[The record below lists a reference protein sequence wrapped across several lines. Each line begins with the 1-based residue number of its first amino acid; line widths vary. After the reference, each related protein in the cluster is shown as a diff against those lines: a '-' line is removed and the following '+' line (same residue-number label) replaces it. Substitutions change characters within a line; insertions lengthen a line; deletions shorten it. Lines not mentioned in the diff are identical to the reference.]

1 MGRIGGAKM
10 ENVRIL
16 NRIVEINIAN
26 VKYADIEL
34 SGNTCFVGTNNFGKT
49 SLQRAIL
56 FFYSANS
63 RGLGIAASQK
73 TFDEHYFRYEN
84 SYLIYEIRTEEKPFF
99 VIVYRHNKLVFR
111 FVDAEYNPDFF
122 FNENDEALKIKEVIA
137 GFDKRGIYV
146 SNQIDT
152 FERYR
157 NILYG
162 TETDKQLS
170 KFYLLKGNEKY
181 QNIPKSITNVF
192 LSSKSSVDSRFIKD
206 FIANSLTNESSSIKL
221 EQVERQLRQFNEKY
235 SDIETYLKKES
246 QQLMELIDKKYDQ
259 VHMLKGAQMEMADKL
274 GSSLR
279 YAETQNETI
288 IKASREKEEELE
300 RLAEGNDEQKI
311 RLEEKQKDIREEI
324 GYYDKSIR
332 EANKKLKEYKELNIE
347 QAVEKNSERDKLQ
360 VELNIARR
368 EYESLTSNVQS
379 IEMKYS
385 SLIEQL
391 RNDKTAY
398 INKINSRTSEIFNHY
413 NELQLLQK
421 NEYNKKD
428 NELKQKREDAL
439 LELNA
444 EVTSKQIEFN
454 ELKAEEKVIRNTRF
468 YENEIKAHE
477 QELADLRA
485 INYKNK
491 SERAI
496 KANLV
501 QSNQKE
507 WEALEQKLK
516 TALSHQIQN
525 TNNEIIRVKT
535 EIKAIEDKLNVQHDA
550 LYGYLEKN
558 VKDWQNT
565 IGKVVNEDLLFRTD
579 LNPSL
584 NTEKGVSLYG
594 INLQLDDVQVVSKSI
609 EGYQFE
615 KNERLAIIR
624 DLEES
629 LNQYQGT
636 NNEEKMLAADKF
648 GKQLGELKEEL
659 KVLDYSLELAEK
671 REKKLIIELEDWKQ
685 RASKEVEESLSGNK
699 QKLAL
704 IEEELSILT
713 KKKNNLLNDF
723 NIQLDKLKAFNDERL
738 LDLKTRQEEEIS
750 ELEVEKKN
758 QVKEYE
764 EKETQLS
771 SEKESNFKEKGVDSK
786 EIKRIDARI
795 KEVQEALKEIEQYSQ
810 LVNDYLKD
818 KRDIFDKLPDF
829 IQKKE
834 EFVKTANDLTAE
846 LEELARKYNIKR
858 MELNKQKRAFD
869 EELIEFNN
877 GINYFT
883 KNFRETPVYNKYAD
897 IIERAEPKKTNYSVM
912 DLCTQLLKNDSHFNE
927 EYTAFQRYVNE
938 FAGKF
943 RLENHFNFI
952 IRNDATQGEYERFA
966 QNLRSFINENKI
978 ELSIAETA
986 TQIGLVTDSIATK
999 VKELSG
1005 QKDKIQH
1012 IITLIA
1018 EDFKKAEFEE
1028 SKLIE
1033 FIKIRLEDSENKV
1046 YKLLKRIQE
1055 FREENGLV
1063 YNEGLFNTDFA
1074 THKNKE
1080 ISNRAVKLLEQ
1091 LRSAIKEQ
1099 EQEEIRLQDL
1109 FELRFNIKE
1118 GMNETGW
1125 THKIDSIGSTGTDIL
1140 VKAIIYITL
1149 LHVFIKESSHRS
1161 SSDFKVHCIID
1172 EVGQISAHYLREL
1185 LRFAKNRNIMMINGL
1200 PNKSGLEAH
1209 YKFTYQF
1216 RREENN
1222 NVRIFPSIVTEVE
1235 A

>member
-1 MGRIGGAKM
+1 M
-10 ENVRIL
+10 ENCRIL

-63 RGLGIAASQK
+63 RGLGISASQK
-73 TFDEHYFRYEN
+73 PFEEHYFRYEN
-84 SYLIYEIRTEEKPFF
+84 SFLIYEIATEDKPFF

-111 FVDAEYNPDFF
+111 FVDAAYDPDFF
-122 FNENDEALKIKEVIA
+122 FNQNNEAMKIKEVIQNLE
-137 GFDKRGIYV
+137 KRGIYI

-157 NILYG
+157 NIIFG

-170 KFYLLKGNEKY
+170 KFHLLKGNEKY

-192 LSSKSSVDSRFIKD
+192 LSSKNSIDSRFIKD
-206 FIANSLTNESSSIKL
+206 FIANSLTTESSSIKL

-235 SDIETYLKKES
+235 ADIETYLKKET
-246 QQLMELIDKKYDQ
+246 QQMMELIDKKYDQ
-259 VHMLKGAQMEMADKL
+259 VHMLKGAQMDLADKL

-279 YAETQNETI
+279 FAESQNEAI
-288 IKASREKEEELE
+288 REAAKKKEEELE
-300 RLAEGNDEQKI
+300 QLSTEHEALKDSIED
-311 RLEEKQKDIREEI
+311 KQNNLREEI
-324 GYYDKSIR
+324 GYYDRTIR
-332 EANKKLKEYKELNIE
+332 EANKKLKDYKEKNIE
-347 QAVEKNSERDKLQ
+347 QAVEKNAEREKLQ

-368 EYESLTSNVQS
+368 EYENLTSNVAS
-379 IEMKYS
+379 IEQKYS
-385 SLIEQL
+385 NLIEQL

-421 NEYNKKD
+421 NEYNKRD
-428 NELKQKREDAL
+428 SELKAKRDDGIQEVG
-439 LELNA
+439 A
-444 EVTSKQIEFN
+444 EVTTKQIEFN
-454 ELKAEEKVIRNTRF
+454 ALKSEEKVIRNTRF
-468 YENEIKAHE
+468 YEGEIRALE
-477 QELADLRA
+477 TELAELRA
-485 INYKNK
+485 VSYKNK

-496 KANLV
+496 KQNMV
-501 QSNQKE
+501 QTIQRE
-507 WEALEQKLK
+507 WENLETKLK
-516 TALSHQIQN
+516 TSLTNRVNQ
-525 TNNEIIRVKT
+525 TNNEIIRIKN
-535 EIKAIEDKLNVQHDA
+535 EIREIESKLNVQHDA
-550 LYGYLEKN
+550 FYGFLEKN
-558 VKDWQNT
+558 VKNWHQT
-565 IGKVVNEDLLFRTD
+565 IGKVVNENLLFRTD
-579 LNPSL
+579 IAPEVKQE
-584 NTEKGVSLYG
+584 TADTLYG
-594 INLQLDDVQVVSKSI
+594 ISLNLDNVEVISKSI
-609 EGYQFE
+609 EEYQFE
-615 KNERLAIIR
+615 KNERLAQIR

-629 LNQYQGT
+629 LNQFQIA
-636 NNEEKMLAADKF
+636 NNDEKVLAADKF
-648 GKQLGELKEEL
+648 GKQLGELKEEV
-659 KVLDYSLELAEK
+659 KVLTYSLELAEK
-671 REKKLIIELEDWKQ
+671 REQKLNQELEEWNS
-685 RASKEVEESLSGNK
+685 RAGKEVEESLSGNR
-699 QKLAL
+699 QRLNI
-704 IEEELSILT
+704 IEEELSILN
-713 KKKNNLLNDF
+713 KKKNMLLDDF
-723 NIQLDKLKAFNDERL
+723 NTQIDKLKSYNEDRL
-738 LDLKTRQEEEIS
+738 AELKERQEREIS

-758 QVKEYE
+758 QVREFEAKEDE
-764 EKETQLS
+764 LAKEKD
-771 SEKESNFKEKGVDSK
+771 SNFKSKGVDAKQLKSV
-786 EIKRIDARI
+786 ESRI
-795 KEVQEALKEIEQYSQ
+795 KEIQDALKEIEQYAQIVS
-810 LVNDYLKD
+810 DYMKD
-818 KRDIFDKLPDF
+818 KREIFDKLPDLL
-829 IQKKE
+829 QKKD
-834 EFVKTANDLTAE
+834 EFVKNNNDLAAQ
-846 LEELARKYNIKR
+846 LEEATRKFNMKR

-869 EELIEFNN
+869 EELIDFNN
-877 GINYFT
+877 GINFFSN
-883 KNFRETPVYNKYAD
+883 NFRETPIYSKFSD
-897 IIERAEPKKTNYSVM
+897 IIERAEPKRTNYHIM

-927 EYTAFQRYVNE
+927 EYGAFQRFVNE

-943 RLENHFNFI
+943 RLDNHFNFV

-1012 IITLIA
+1012 IISLIA

-1033 FIKIRLEDSENKV
+1033 FIKIRLEESDNKV
-1046 YKLLKRIQE
+1046 YRLLKRIQE

-1074 THKNKE
+1074 TGTKRE
-1080 ISNRAVKLLEQ
+1080 ISTRAVKLLDQ

-1109 FELRFNIKE
+1109 FELKFNIKE

-1161 SSDFKVHCIID
+1161 SKDFKVHCIID

-1200 PNKSGLEAH
+1200 PNKSGLESH
-1209 YKFTYQF
+1209 YKYTYQF

>member
-1 MGRIGGAKM
+1 MD
-10 ENVRIL
+10 NCRIL
-16 NRIVEINIAN
+16 NRIVQINIAN
-26 VKYADIEL
+26 VKYTDLEL

-56 FFYSANS
+56 FFYSANT
-63 RGLGIAASQK
+63 RGLGISPSQK
-73 TFDEHYFRYEN
+73 PFDEHYFKFEN
-84 SYLIYEIRTEEKPFF
+84 SYLIYEIRTEDKPFF

-111 FVDAEYNPDFF
+111 FVDAEYSPDFF
-122 FNENDEALKIKEVIA
+122 FNENDEALKIKEVIS
-137 GFDKRGIYV
+137 GFDKRGVFY
-146 SNQIDT
+146 SGQIDT

-162 TETDKQLS
+162 TETDKSLT
-170 KFYLLKGNEKY
+170 KFHLLKGNEKY

-192 LSSKSSVDSRFIKD
+192 LSSKSSIDSRFIKD
-206 FIANSLTNESSSIKL
+206 FIANSLSTENSSIKL
-221 EQVERQLRQFNEKY
+221 EQVDRQLRQFNEKY
-235 SDIETYLKKES
+235 SDIETYLKKET
-246 QQLMELIDKKYDQ
+246 QQLIEFIDKKYDQ

-279 YAETQNETI
+279 YAETQNETV
-288 IKASREKEEELE
+288 IKASQAKQEELDKITE
-300 RLAEGNDEQKI
+300 AHDDQKI
-311 RLEEKQKDIREEI
+311 ALEEKQKDVREEI
-324 GYYDKSIR
+324 GYYDRTIR
-332 EANKKLKEYKELNIE
+332 EANKKLKEYKEKNIDE
-347 QAVEKNSERDKLQ
+347 AVGKNAERDKLQ
-360 VELNIARR
+360 VEYNIARR

-379 IEMKYS
+379 IEMKYA
-385 SLIEQL
+385 SLVEQL

-398 INKINSRTSEIFNHY
+398 VNKINSKTSEIFNHY

-421 NEYNKKD
+421 NEYSKKD
-428 NELKQKREDAL
+428 VELKQKREEAL
-439 LELNA
+439 TEINA
-444 EVTSKQIEFN
+444 DITTKQIEFN

-468 YENEIKAHE
+468 YETEIKAQE
-477 QELADLRA
+477 TELADLRA

-491 SERAI
+491 SELAI
-496 KANLV
+496 KNNLV

-507 WEALEQKLK
+507 WENLELRLK
-516 TALSHQIQN
+516 TSLNNQFQI

-535 EIKAIEDKLNVQHDA
+535 EIKAIEEKLNVQHDA

-558 VKDWQNT
+558 VKDWHTT
-565 IGKVVNEDLLFRTD
+565 IGKVVNEELLFRTD
-579 LNPSL
+579 LNPSKVDD
-584 NTEKGVSLYG
+584 KGLSMYG
-594 INLQLDDVQVVSKSI
+594 ISLKLDDVKVVSKTI
-609 EGYQFE
+609 EEYQFE

-629 LNQYQGT
+629 LNQFQGT
-636 NNEEKMLAADKF
+636 NTEEKMLAADKF
-648 GKQLGELKEEL
+648 GKQLGELKEDL
-659 KVLDYSLELAEK
+659 KVLTYSLELAEK
-671 REKKLIIELEDWKQ
+671 REKKLILELEDWKQ
-685 RASKEVEESLSGNK
+685 RASKEVEESLTGNK
-699 QKLAL
+699 QKVNL
-704 IEEELSILT
+704 IEEELAILN

-723 NIQLDKLKAFNDERL
+723 NTQLDKLKAFNDERL
-738 LDLKTRQEEEIS
+738 ADLKGRQETEIS

-764 EKETQLS
+764 EKETELS
-771 SEKESNFKEKGVDSK
+771 NEKETNFKAKGVDSK
-786 EIKRIDARI
+786 EIKRIDAKI
-795 KEVQEALKEIEQYSQ
+795 KELQEALKEIDQYSQ
-810 LVNDYLKD
+810 VVSDYLKD
-818 KRDIFDKLPDF
+818 KREIFDKLPDL

-834 EFVKTANDLTAE
+834 EYVKTANDLTNE
-846 LEELARKYNIKR
+846 LEEISRKFNIKR
-858 MELNKQKRAFD
+858 MELNKQKRAFE

-883 KNFRETPVYNKYAD
+883 KNFRETPVFNKYAD
-897 IIERAEPKKTNYSVM
+897 IIDRAEPKKTNYSVM

-938 FAGKF
+938 FSGKF
-943 RLENHFNFI
+943 RIDNHFNFI

-1018 EDFKKAEFEE
+1018 EDFKKAEFEQ

-1033 FIKIRLEDSENKV
+1033 FIKIRLEESDNKV

-1074 THKNKE
+1074 THKNRE
-1080 ISNRAVKLLEQ
+1080 ISNRAVKLLDQ
-1091 LRSAIKEQ
+1091 LRTAIKEQ

-1109 FELRFNIKE
+1109 FELKFNIKE
-1118 GMNETGW
+1118 GLNETGW
-1125 THKIDSIGSTGTDIL
+1125 THKIDSIGSTGTDVL

-1161 SSDFKVHCIID
+1161 SSDFRVHCIID

-1185 LRFAKNRNIMMINGL
+1185 LRFAKDRNIMMINGL

-1209 YKFTYQF
+1209 YKYTYQF

>member
-1 MGRIGGAKM
+1 M
-10 ENVRIL
+10 ENNCRIL
-16 NRIVEINIAN
+16 NRIVEINISN

-63 RGLGIAASQK
+63 RGLGISASQK
-73 TFDEHYFRYEN
+73 PFEEHYFRYEN
-84 SYLIYEIRTEEKPFF
+84 SYLIYEIATEDKAFF

-111 FVDAEYNPDFF
+111 FVDAPFDPDFF
-122 FNENDEALKIKEVIA
+122 FTANDEAMKIKEIISNLE
-137 GFDKRGIYV
+137 KRGIYI

-157 NILYG
+157 NIIYG

-170 KFYLLKGNEKY
+170 KFHLLKGNEKY

-192 LSSKSSVDSRFIKD
+192 LSSKNSVDSRFIKD
-206 FIANSLTNESSSIKL
+206 FIANSLTTENSSIKL

-246 QQLMELIDKKYDQ
+246 QQLIELIDKKYDQ

-279 YAETQNETI
+279 FAETQNESI
-288 IKASREKEEELE
+288 REAAKKKEEELE
-300 RLAEGNDEQKI
+300 ILSNEHENYKEQV
-311 RLEEKQKDIREEI
+311 ENKQNDIREEI
-324 GYYDKSIR
+324 GYYDRTIR
-332 EANKKLKEYKELNIE
+332 DANKKLKLYKEQNVEEAL
-347 QAVEKNSERDKLQ
+347 EKNQEREKLQ

-368 EYESLTSNVQS
+368 EYESLTSNVAS
-379 IEMKYS
+379 IELKYS

-391 RNDKTAY
+391 RNDKSAY

-421 NEYNKKD
+421 NEYNKRD
-428 NELKQKREDAL
+428 SELKQKRDENL
-439 LELNA
+439 GETNA
-444 EVTSKQIEFN
+444 EITSKQIEFN
-454 ELKAEEKVIRNTRF
+454 AQKSEEKVIRTTRF
-468 YENEIKAHE
+468 YEQEIKDLE
-477 QELADLRA
+477 SELAELRA
-485 INYKNK
+485 VSYKNK

-496 KANLV
+496 KQNMV
-501 QSNQKE
+501 QTIQRE
-507 WEALEQKLK
+507 WEALELKLK
-516 TALSHQIQN
+516 SSLTNRVNQ
-525 TNNEIIRVKT
+525 TNNEIIKIKN
-535 EIKAIEDKLNVQHDA
+535 EIKEIEEKLNVQHDA
-550 LYGYLEKN
+550 FYGFLEKN
-558 VKDWQNT
+558 VKNWHNN
-565 IGKVVNEDLLFRTD
+565 IGKVVNEKLLFRTD
-579 LNPSL
+579 ISPELKEETA
-584 NTEKGVSLYG
+584 NTLYG
-594 INLQLDDVQVVSKSI
+594 ISLNLETVEIVSKSI
-609 EGYQFE
+609 EEYQFE
-615 KNERLAIIR
+615 KNERLAQIR
-624 DLEES
+624 DLEDA
-629 LNQYQGT
+629 LNAFQT
-636 NNEEKMLAADKF
+636 ANNEEKMLAADKY
-648 GKQLGELKEEL
+648 GKQLGEMKEDV
-659 KVLDYSLELAEK
+659 KVLSYSLELADK
-671 REKKLIIELEDWKQ
+671 REQKLSSELEEWRNK
-685 RASKEVEESLSGNK
+685 AGIEVEQSLTGNR
-699 QKLAL
+699 QRLNL
-704 IEEELSILT
+704 IEEELAILN

-723 NIQLDKLKAFNDERL
+723 NTQLEKLKSFNDERL
-738 LDLKTRQEEEIS
+738 AELKERQETEIS

-758 QVKEYE
+758 QVKEFE
-764 EKETQLS
+764 NKEDELSKEKET
-771 SEKESNFKEKGVDSK
+771 NFKSKGVDAKQLKRVDDRMK
-786 EIKRIDARI
+786 EI
-795 KEVQEALKEIEQYSQ
+795 QEDLKEIEQYAQIVS
-810 LVNDYLKD
+810 DYLKD
-818 KRDIFDKLPDF
+818 KRETFDKLPDL
-829 IQKKE
+829 IQKKD
-834 EFVKTANDLTAE
+834 EFVKSNNELSE
-846 LEELARKYNIKR
+846 QLEEANRKYSTKR
-858 MELNKQKRAFD
+858 MELNKQKRALD
-869 EELIEFNN
+869 EELIDFNT
-877 GINYFT
+877 GISFYSN
-883 KNFRETPVYNKYAD
+883 NFRETPVYTKYAD
-897 IIERAEPKKTNYSVM
+897 IIERAEPKRTNYNIM

-927 EYTAFQRYVNE
+927 EYGAFQRYVNE

-943 RLENHFNFI
+943 RIDNHFNFV
-952 IRNDATQGEYERFA
+952 IRNDASQGEYERFA

-1012 IITLIA
+1012 IISLIA

-1033 FIKIRLEDSENKV
+1033 FIKIRLEESDNKV

-1074 THKNKE
+1074 TGQKRE
-1080 ISNRAVKLLEQ
+1080 ISSRAVKLLEQ
-1091 LRSAIKEQ
+1091 LRNAIKEQ

-1109 FELRFNIKE
+1109 FELKFNIKE

-1161 SSDFKVHCIID
+1161 SKEFKVHCIID

-1200 PNKSGLEAH
+1200 PNKSGLESH
-1209 YKFTYQF
+1209 YKYTYQF

>member
-1 MGRIGGAKM
+1 M
-10 ENVRIL
+10 ENNCRIL

-26 VKYADIEL
+26 VKYTDLEL

-63 RGLGIAASQK
+63 RGLGIAPSQK
-73 TFDEHYFRYEN
+73 PFDEHYFRNEN
-84 SYLIYEIRTEEKPFF
+84 SYLIYEIRTEDKPFF

-111 FVDAEYNPDFF
+111 FVDAEYSPDYF
-122 FNENDEALKIKEVIA
+122 FNENDEALKMKDIVA
-137 GFDKRGIYV
+137 GFDKRGTYI

-157 NILYG
+157 NVLYG

-192 LSSKSSVDSRFIKD
+192 LSSKSSIDSRFIKD
-206 FIANSLTNESSSIKL
+206 FIANSLTTENSSIKL

-235 SDIETYLKKES
+235 SDIETYLKKET
-246 QQLMELIDKKYDQ
+246 QQLIEFIDRKYDQ

-288 IKASREKEEELE
+288 IKASREKEEEIE
-300 RLAEGNDEQKI
+300 KLAEGNEEQKTH
-311 RLEEKQKDIREEI
+311 LEEKQKDIREEI

-332 EANKKLKEYKELNIE
+332 EANKKLKEYKDKNID
-347 QAVEKNSERDKLQ
+347 QAVEKNAEREKLQ
-360 VELNIARR
+360 VDLNIARR

-398 INKINSRTSEIFNHY
+398 VNKINSRTSEIFNHY

-421 NEYNKKD
+421 NEFNKKD

-439 LELNA
+439 TDLNA

-468 YENEIKAHE
+468 YENEIKAQE
-477 QELADLRA
+477 TELAELRA

-496 KANLV
+496 KTNLV
-501 QSNQKE
+501 QTNQKE
-507 WEALEQKLK
+507 WENLEQKLK
-516 TALSHQIQN
+516 TASAHQIQK
-525 TNNEIIRVKT
+525 TNNEIIRIKN
-535 EIKAIEDKLNVQHDA
+535 EIKAIEEKLNVQHNA

-558 VKDWQNT
+558 VKDWHTT

-579 LNPSL
+579 LDP
-584 NTEKGVSLYG
+584 KIIADKAFSLYG
-594 INLQLDDVQVVSKSI
+594 VTLKLDDVQIVSKTI
-609 EGYQFE
+609 EEYQFE
-615 KNERLAIIR
+615 KNERNAIIR

-629 LNQYQGT
+629 LNQFQT
-636 NNEEKMLAADKF
+636 SNNEEKMLAADKF
-648 GKQLGELKEEL
+648 GKQLGELKEDL
-659 KVLDYSLELAEK
+659 KVLNYSLELADK
-671 REKKLIIELEDWKQ
+671 REKKLILEIEDWKQ
-685 RASKEVEESLSGNK
+685 RASTEIEQSLSGNK
-699 QKLAL
+699 QKINI
-704 IEEELSILT
+704 IEEELAILN

-723 NIQLDKLKAFNDERL
+723 NTQFDKLKIFNDERL
-738 LDLKTRQEEEIS
+738 ADLKGRQETEIS

-764 EKETQLS
+764 EKETKLS

-795 KEVQEALKEIEQYSQ
+795 KELQEALKEIEQYSQ
-810 LVNDYLKD
+810 VVNDYLKD

-834 EFVKTANDLTAE
+834 EYVKTANDLSAE
-846 LEELARKYNIKR
+846 LEEIARKYNIKR

-883 KNFRETPVYNKYAD
+883 KNFRETPVYNKYVD

-927 EYTAFQRYVNE
+927 EYGAFQRYVNE

-943 RLENHFNFI
+943 RLENHFNFV
-952 IRNDATQGEYERFA
+952 IRNDASQGEYERFA
-966 QNLRSFINENKI
+966 QNLRSFINETKI

-1005 QKDKIQH
+1005 QKEKIQH

-1161 SSDFKVHCIID
+1161 STDFKVHCIID

-1209 YKFTYQF
+1209 YKYTYQF

>member
-1 MGRIGGAKM
+1 M

-34 SGNTCFVGTNNFGKT
+34 CGNTCFVGTNNFGKT

-63 RGLGIAASQK
+63 RGLGIAQSQK
-73 TFDEHYFRYEN
+73 SFEEHYFRYEN
-84 SYLIYEIRTEEKPFF
+84 SYLIYEIATEDKPFF
-99 VIVYRHNKLVFR
+99 VMVYRHNKLVFR
-111 FVDAEYNPDFF
+111 FVDAPYNPDFF
-122 FNENDEALKIKEVIA
+122 LNSNDEAMKIKEIINNLER
-137 GFDKRGIYV
+137 RGVYI

-157 NILYG
+157 NIIYG

-170 KFYLLKGNEKY
+170 KFHLLKGNEKY
-181 QNIPKSITNVF
+181 GNIPKSITNVF
-192 LSSKSSVDSRFIKD
+192 LSSKSSIDSRFIKD
-206 FIANSLTNESSSIKL
+206 FIANSLTDQNSSIKL

-235 SDIETYLKKES
+235 TDIETYIKKETG
-246 QQLMELIDKKYDQ
+246 QLIELIDKKYDQ
-259 VHMLKGAQMEMADKL
+259 VQMLKGSQMELADKL
-274 GSSLR
+274 GSSIR
-279 YAETQNETI
+279 FAETQNEAI
-288 IKASREKEEELE
+288 REAAKKKEIELEELTNE
-300 RLAEGNDEQKI
+300 HESQTEAIQ
-311 RLEEKQKDIREEI
+311 EKQNDIREEI
-324 GYYDKSIR
+324 GFYDRTIR
-332 EANKKLKEYKELNIE
+332 EANKKLKEYKENNIDE
-347 QAVEKNSERDKLQ
+347 AVEKHSEKEKLQ

-368 EYESLTSNVQS
+368 EYESLTSNVSS
-379 IEMKYS
+379 IELKYS

-391 RNDKTAY
+391 RNDKAAY
-398 INKINSRTSEIFNHY
+398 INKINSKTSEIFNHY

-421 NEYNKKD
+421 NEFNKRD
-428 NELKQKREDAL
+428 AELKQKRDEAL
-439 LELNA
+439 SDVSA
-444 EVTSKQIEFN
+444 EVTAKQIEFN
-454 ELKAEEKVIRNTRF
+454 ELKSEEKVIRNTRF
-468 YENEIKAHE
+468 YEQEIKALE
-477 QELADLRA
+477 TELAELRA

-491 SERAI
+491 SEKAI
-496 KANLV
+496 KQNMV
-501 QSNQKE
+501 QTIQRE
-507 WEALEQKLK
+507 WEALELKIK
-516 TALSHQIQN
+516 TAL
-525 TNNEIIRVKT
+525 NNKINQSNADIIKLKT
-535 EIKAIEDKLNVQHDA
+535 EIKEIESKLNVQHDA
-550 LYGYLEKN
+550 FYGYLEKN
-558 VKDWQNT
+558 VKNWQEN
-565 IGKVVNEDLLFRTD
+565 IGKVVNEKLLFRTD
-579 LNPSL
+579 LTPEIKENAA
-584 NTEKGVSLYG
+584 NTLYG
-594 INLQLDDVQVVSKSI
+594 ISLNLENVEVISKSI
-609 EGYQFE
+609 EEYQFE
-615 KNERLAIIR
+615 KNERLAQIR

-629 LNQYQGT
+629 LNQFQT
-636 NNEEKMLAADKF
+636 ANNEEKMLAADKF
-648 GKQLGELKEEL
+648 GKQLGELKEDL
-659 KVLDYSLELAEK
+659 KVLTYSLELADK
-671 REKKLIIELEDWKQ
+671 REQKLQIELEDWKIK
-685 RASKEVEESLSGNK
+685 AGTEVEDSLTGNR
-699 QKLAL
+699 QRLNI
-704 IEEELSILT
+704 IEEELSILN
-713 KKKNNLLNDF
+713 KKKNNVLNDF
-723 NIQLDKLKAFNDERL
+723 NLQFEKLNAYNIERL
-738 LDLKTRQEEEIS
+738 AELKERQETEIS

-758 QVKEYE
+758 QVKEFE
-764 EKETQLS
+764 NKEDELS
-771 SEKESNFKEKGVDSK
+771 KEKESNFKNKGVDAKQLKSVEGRLK
-786 EIKRIDARI
+786 ELQD
-795 KEVQEALKEIEQYSQ
+795 ALKEIEQYAQ

-818 KRDIFDKLPDF
+818 KREKFDKLPDL

-834 EFVKTANDLTAE
+834 EFVKTNNDLSAQ
-846 LEELARKYNIKR
+846 LEENTRKYNLKR
-858 MELNKQKRAFD
+858 MELNKAKRAFD

-877 GINYFT
+877 GIRFYT
-883 KNFRETPVYNKYAD
+883 ETFRESPVHNKYAD
-897 IIERAEPKKTNYSVM
+897 IIERAEPKRTNFKIA
-912 DLCTQLLKNDSHFNE
+912 DLCTQMLKNDSHFNE
-927 EYTAFQRYVNE
+927 EYGAFQRYVNE

-952 IRNDATQGEYERFA
+952 IRTDATQGEYERFA

-1033 FIKIRLEDSENKV
+1033 FIKIKIEESDNKV
-1046 YKLLKRIQE
+1046 YKLLKRIEE
-1055 FREENGLV
+1055 FREEHGLV

-1074 THKNKE
+1074 TGTKRE
-1080 ISNRAVKLLEQ
+1080 ISTRAVKLLDQ
-1091 LRSAIKEQ
+1091 LRTAIKEQ
-1099 EQEEIRLQDL
+1099 EQDEIRLQDL
-1109 FELRFNIKE
+1109 FELKFNIKE

-1161 SSDFKVHCIID
+1161 SKDFKVHCIID

-1185 LRFAKNRNIMMINGL
+1185 LKFAKNRNIMMINGL
-1200 PNKSGLEAH
+1200 PNKSGLESH

>member
-1 MGRIGGAKM
+1 M
-10 ENVRIL
+10 ENNCRIL

-26 VKYADIEL
+26 VKYTDLEL

-63 RGLGIAASQK
+63 RGLGIAPSQK
-73 TFDEHYFRYEN
+73 PFDEHYFRNEN
-84 SYLIYEIRTEEKPFF
+84 SYLVYEIRTEDKPFF

-111 FVDAEYNPDFF
+111 FVDAEYSPDYF
-122 FNENDEALKIKEVIA
+122 FNENDEALKMKDIVA
-137 GFDKRGIYV
+137 GFDKRGIYI

-192 LSSKSSVDSRFIKD
+192 LSSKSSIDSRFIKD
-206 FIANSLTNESSSIKL
+206 FIANSLTTENSSIKL

-235 SDIETYLKKES
+235 SDIETYLKKET
-246 QQLMELIDKKYDQ
+246 QQLIEFIDKKYDQ

-288 IKASREKEEELE
+288 IKASREKEEEIE
-300 RLAEGNDEQKI
+300 KLAEVNDEQKTH
-311 RLEEKQKDIREEI
+311 LEEKQKDIREEI

-332 EANKKLKEYKELNIE
+332 EANKKLKEYKDKNID
-347 QAVEKNSERDKLQ
+347 QAVEKNAEREKLQ
-360 VELNIARR
+360 VDLNIARR

-385 SLIEQL
+385 SLIDQL

-398 INKINSRTSEIFNHY
+398 VNKINSRTSEIFNHY

-421 NEYNKKD
+421 NEFNKKD
-428 NELKQKREDAL
+428 AELKQKREDAL
-439 LELNA
+439 TDLNA

-468 YENEIKAHE
+468 YENEIKAQE
-477 QELADLRA
+477 TELAELRA

-496 KANLV
+496 KTNLV
-501 QSNQKE
+501 QTNQKE
-507 WEALEQKLK
+507 WENLEQKLK
-516 TALSHQIQN
+516 TASAHQIQK
-525 TNNEIIRVKT
+525 TNNEIIRVKN
-535 EIKAIEDKLNVQHDA
+535 EIKAIEEKLNVQHDA

-558 VKDWQNT
+558 VKDWHTT

-579 LNPSL
+579 LDP
-584 NTEKGVSLYG
+584 KIIADKAFSLYG
-594 INLQLDDVQVVSKSI
+594 VTLKLDDVKVVSKTI
-609 EGYQFE
+609 EEYQFE
-615 KNERLAIIR
+615 KNERNAIIR

-629 LNQYQGT
+629 LNQFQT
-636 NNEEKMLAADKF
+636 SNNEEKMLAADKF
-648 GKQLGELKEEL
+648 GKQLGELKEDL
-659 KVLDYSLELAEK
+659 KVLNYSLELADK
-671 REKKLIIELEDWKQ
+671 REKKLILEIEDWKQ
-685 RASKEVEESLSGNK
+685 RASTEIEQSLSGNK
-699 QKLAL
+699 QKINI
-704 IEEELSILT
+704 IEEELAILN

-723 NIQLDKLKAFNDERL
+723 NTQFDKLKIFNDERL
-738 LDLKTRQEEEIS
+738 ADLKGRQETEIS

-795 KEVQEALKEIEQYSQ
+795 KELQDALKEIEQYSQ
-810 LVNDYLKD
+810 VVNDYLKD

-834 EFVKTANDLTAE
+834 EYVKTANDLSTE
-846 LEELARKYNIKR
+846 LEEIARKYNIKR

-883 KNFRETPVYNKYAD
+883 KNFRETPVYNKYVD

-927 EYTAFQRYVNE
+927 EYGAFQRYVNE

-943 RLENHFNFI
+943 RLENHFNFV
-952 IRNDATQGEYERFA
+952 IRNDASQGEYERFA
-966 QNLRSFINENKI
+966 QNLRSFINEAKI

-1149 LHVFIKESSHRS
+1149 LHVFIKESSHRNS
-1161 SSDFKVHCIID
+1161 TDFKVHCIID

-1209 YKFTYQF
+1209 YKYTYQF

>member
-1 MGRIGGAKM
+1 MD
-10 ENVRIL
+10 NCRIL
-16 NRIVEINIAN
+16 NRIVQINIAN
-26 VKYADIEL
+26 VKYTDLEL

-56 FFYSANS
+56 FFYSANT
-63 RGLGIAASQK
+63 RGLGISPSQK
-73 TFDEHYFRYEN
+73 PFDEHYFKFEN
-84 SYLIYEIRTEEKPFF
+84 SYLIYEIRTEDKPFF

-111 FVDAEYNPDFF
+111 FVDAEYSPDFF
-122 FNENDEALKIKEVIA
+122 FNENDEALKIKDVIS
-137 GFDKRGIYV
+137 GFDKRGVFY
-146 SNQIDT
+146 SGQIDT

-162 TETDKQLS
+162 TETDKSLT
-170 KFYLLKGNEKY
+170 KFHLLKGNEKY

-192 LSSKSSVDSRFIKD
+192 LSSKSSIDSRFIKD
-206 FIANSLTNESSSIKL
+206 FIANSLSTENSSIKL
-221 EQVERQLRQFNEKY
+221 DQVDRQLRQFNEKY
-235 SDIETYLKKES
+235 SDIETYLKKET
-246 QQLMELIDKKYDQ
+246 QQLIEFIDKKYDQ

-279 YAETQNETI
+279 YAETQNETV
-288 IKASREKEEELE
+288 IKASQAKQEELDKITE
-300 RLAEGNDEQKI
+300 THDDQKMA
-311 RLEEKQKDIREEI
+311 LEEKQKDVREEI
-324 GYYDKSIR
+324 GYYDRTIR
-332 EANKKLKEYKELNIE
+332 EANKKLKEYKEKNIDE
-347 QAVEKNSERDKLQ
+347 AVGKNAERDKLQ
-360 VELNIARR
+360 VEYNIARR

-379 IEMKYS
+379 IEMKYA
-385 SLIEQL
+385 SLVEQL

-398 INKINSRTSEIFNHY
+398 VNKINSKTSEIFNHY

-421 NEYNKKD
+421 NEYSKKD
-428 NELKQKREDAL
+428 VELKQKRE
-439 LELNA
+439 EEITEINA
-444 EVTSKQIEFN
+444 DITTKQIEFN

-468 YENEIKAHE
+468 YETEIKGQE
-477 QELADLRA
+477 TELADLRA

-491 SERAI
+491 SELAI
-496 KANLV
+496 KNNLV

-507 WEALEQKLK
+507 WENLELRLK
-516 TALSHQIQN
+516 TSLNNQIQI

-535 EIKAIEDKLNVQHDA
+535 EIKVIEEKLNVQHDA

-558 VKDWQNT
+558 VKDWHTT
-565 IGKVVNEDLLFRTD
+565 IGKVVNEELLFRTD
-579 LNPSL
+579 LNPSKVDD
-584 NTEKGVSLYG
+584 KGLSIYG
-594 INLQLDDVQVVSKSI
+594 ISLKLDDVKVVSKTI
-609 EGYQFE
+609 EEYQFE

-629 LNQYQGT
+629 LNQFQGT
-636 NNEEKMLAADKF
+636 NTEEKMLAADKF
-648 GKQLGELKEEL
+648 GKQLGELKEDL
-659 KVLDYSLELAEK
+659 KVLTYSLELAEK
-671 REKKLIIELEDWKQ
+671 REKKLILELEDWKQ
-685 RASKEVEESLSGNK
+685 RASKEVEESLTGNK
-699 QKLAL
+699 QKVNL
-704 IEEELSILT
+704 IEEELAILN

-723 NIQLDKLKAFNDERL
+723 NTQLDKLKAFNDERL
-738 LDLKTRQEEEIS
+738 ADLKGRQETEIS

-764 EKETQLS
+764 EKETELS
-771 SEKESNFKEKGVDSK
+771 NEKETNFKAKGVDSK
-786 EIKRIDARI
+786 EIKRIDTKI
-795 KEVQEALKEIEQYSQ
+795 KELQEALKEIDQYSQ
-810 LVNDYLKD
+810 IVSDYLKD
-818 KRDIFDKLPDF
+818 KREIFDKLPDLV
-829 IQKKE
+829 QNKDE
-834 EFVKTANDLTAE
+834 YVKTANDLTNE
-846 LEELARKYNIKR
+846 LEEISRKFNIKR
-858 MELNKQKRAFD
+858 MELNKQKRAFE

-883 KNFRETPVYNKYAD
+883 KNFRETPVFNKYAD
-897 IIERAEPKKTNYSVM
+897 IIDRAEPKKTNYSVM

-927 EYTAFQRYVNE
+927 EYTSFQRYVNE
-938 FAGKF
+938 FSGKF
-943 RLENHFNFI
+943 RIDNHFNFI

-1018 EDFKKAEFEE
+1018 EDFKKAEFEQ

-1033 FIKIRLEDSENKV
+1033 FIKIRLEESDNKV

-1074 THKNKE
+1074 THKNRE
-1080 ISNRAVKLLEQ
+1080 ISNRAVKLLDQ
-1091 LRSAIKEQ
+1091 LRTAIKEQ

-1109 FELRFNIKE
+1109 FELKFNIKE
-1118 GMNETGW
+1118 GLNETGW
-1125 THKIDSIGSTGTDIL
+1125 THKIDSIGSTGTDVL

-1161 SSDFKVHCIID
+1161 SSDFRVHCIID

-1185 LRFAKNRNIMMINGL
+1185 LRFAKDRNIMMINGL

-1209 YKFTYQF
+1209 YKYTYQF

>member
-1 MGRIGGAKM
+1 M
-10 ENVRIL
+10 ETNCRIL
-16 NRIVEINIAN
+16 NRIVEINISN

-63 RGLGIAASQK
+63 RGLGISASQK
-73 TFDEHYFRYEN
+73 PFEEHYFRYEN
-84 SYLIYEIRTEEKPFF
+84 SYLIYEIATEDKAFF

-111 FVDAEYNPDFF
+111 FVDAPYNPDFF
-122 FNENDEALKIKEVIA
+122 FTANDEAMKIKEIISN
-137 GFDKRGIYV
+137 FEKRGIYI

-157 NILYG
+157 NIIYG

-170 KFYLLKGNEKY
+170 KFHLLKGNEKY

-206 FIANSLTNESSSIKL
+206 FIANSLTTESSSIKL

-246 QQLMELIDKKYDQ
+246 QQLIELIDKKYDQ

-279 YAETQNETI
+279 FAETQNESI
-288 IKASREKEEELE
+288 REAAKKKEEELDA
-300 RLAEGNDEQKI
+300 LTAEHETLKENIES
-311 RLEEKQKDIREEI
+311 KQNDIREEI
-324 GYYDKSIR
+324 GYYDRTIR
-332 EANKKLKEYKELNIE
+332 DANKKLKAYKEQNVEEAL
-347 QAVEKNSERDKLQ
+347 EKNQEREKLQ

-368 EYESLTSNVQS
+368 EYESLTSNVAS

-385 SLIEQL
+385 TLIEQL
-391 RNDKTAY
+391 RNDKSAY

-421 NEYNKKD
+421 NEYNKRD
-428 NELKQKREDAL
+428 AELKQKRDESFN
-439 LELNA
+439 EVNS
-444 EVTSKQIEFN
+444 EVTAKQIEFN
-454 ELKAEEKVIRNTRF
+454 ELKSEEKVIRTTRF
-468 YENEIKAHE
+468 YEQEIKDLE
-477 QELADLRA
+477 SELAELRA
-485 INYKNK
+485 VSYKNK

-496 KANLV
+496 KQNIA
-501 QSNQKE
+501 QTMQRE
-507 WEALEQKLK
+507 WEALELKLK
-516 TALSHQIQN
+516 SSLSNRINQ
-525 TNNEIIRVKT
+525 TNNEIIKLKN
-535 EIKAIEDKLNVQHDA
+535 EIKDIEVKLNVQHDA
-550 LYGYLEKN
+550 FYGFLEKN
-558 VKDWQNT
+558 VKNWHNT
-565 IGKVVNEDLLFRTD
+565 IGKVVNEKLLFRTD
-579 LNPSL
+579 ITPELKQE
-584 NTEKGVSLYG
+584 TADTLYG
-594 INLQLDDVQVVSKSI
+594 ISLNLETVEVVSKSI
-609 EGYQFE
+609 EEYQFE
-615 KNERLAIIR
+615 KNERLAAIR

-629 LNQYQGT
+629 LNAFQT
-636 NNEEKMLAADKF
+636 ANNEEKMLAADKF
-648 GKQLGELKEEL
+648 GKQLGEMKEDV
-659 KVLDYSLELAEK
+659 KVLTYSLELADK
-671 REKKLIIELEDWKQ
+671 REHKLGSELEEWRHK
-685 RASKEVEESLSGNK
+685 AGVEVEQSLTGNR
-699 QKLAL
+699 QRLNI
-704 IEEELSILT
+704 IEEELTLLN
-713 KKKNNLLNDF
+713 KKKNNLLADF
-723 NIQLDKLKAFNDERL
+723 NNQFDKLRIYNEERL
-738 LDLKTRQEEEIS
+738 AELKERQETEIS

-758 QVKEYE
+758 QVKDYE
-764 EKETQLS
+764 DKEDELSKEKD
-771 SEKESNFKEKGVDSK
+771 KNFKSKGVDAKQLKGVETRMK
-786 EIKRIDARI
+786 EI
-795 KEVQEALKEIEQYSQ
+795 QEALKEIEQYAQIVS
-810 LVNDYLKD
+810 DYLKD
-818 KRDIFDKLPDF
+818 KREIFDKMPDF

-834 EFVKTANDLTAE
+834 EFVKSNNDLNTQV
-846 LEELARKYNIKR
+846 EEATRKFNTKR

-869 EELIEFNN
+869 EELIDFNN
-877 GINYFT
+877 GINFYSN
-883 KNFRETPVYNKYAD
+883 NFRETPVYTKYSD
-897 IIERAEPKKTNYSVM
+897 IIERAEPKRTNYNIM

-927 EYTAFQRYVNE
+927 EYGAFQRYVNE

-943 RLENHFNFI
+943 KIDNHFNFV
-952 IRNDATQGEYERFA
+952 IRNDASQGEYERFA

-1033 FIKIRLEDSENKV
+1033 FIKIRLEESDNKV
-1046 YKLLKRIQE
+1046 YKLLKRVQE

-1074 THKNKE
+1074 TGQKRE
-1080 ISNRAVKLLEQ
+1080 ISGRAVKLLDQ
-1091 LRSAIKEQ
+1091 LSSAIKEQ

-1109 FELRFNIKE
+1109 FELKFNIKE

-1200 PNKSGLEAH
+1200 PNKSGLESH
-1209 YKFTYQF
+1209 YKYTYQF

>member
-1 MGRIGGAKM
+1 M
-10 ENVRIL
+10 ENNCRIL
-16 NRIVEINIAN
+16 NRIVQINIAN
-26 VKYADIEL
+26 VKYSDLEL

-56 FFYSANS
+56 FFYSANT
-63 RGLGIAASQK
+63 RGLGISSSQK
-73 TFDEHYFRYEN
+73 PFEEHYFKFEN
-84 SYLIYEIRTEEKPFF
+84 SYLIYEIQTENKPFF
-99 VIVYRHNKLVFR
+99 VIIYRHNKLVFR

-122 FNENDEALKIKEVIA
+122 FNENDEAIKIKEVIS
-137 GFDKRGIYV
+137 GLDKRGVFV
-146 SNQIDT
+146 SQQIDT

-157 NILYG
+157 NIIYG
-162 TETDKQLS
+162 TETDKVLS
-170 KFYLLKGNEKY
+170 KFHILKGNEKY

-192 LSSKSSVDSRFIKD
+192 LSSKSSIDSRFIKD
-206 FIANSLTNESSSIKL
+206 FIANSLTTENSSIKL

-235 SDIETYLKKES
+235 SDIETYIKKDT
-246 QQLMELIDKKYDQ
+246 QQLIEFIDKKYDQ

-279 YAETQNETI
+279 YAETQNETV
-288 IKASREKEEELE
+288 IKASQDKQAELDRITE
-300 RLAEGNDEQKI
+300 INDEQKTL
-311 RLEEKQKDIREEI
+311 LEEKQKDVREEI
-324 GYYDKSIR
+324 GYYDRTIR
-332 EANKKLKEYKELNIE
+332 EANKKLKDYKEKNIE
-347 QAVEKNSERDKLQ
+347 QAVDKNAEREKIQ

-379 IEMKYS
+379 IEMKFS

-398 INKINSRTSEIFNHY
+398 VNKINSRTSEIFNHY

-421 NEYNKKD
+421 NEFNKKEA
-428 NELKQKREDAL
+428 ELKQKREDAL
-439 LELNA
+439 LEINS
-444 EVTSKQIEFN
+444 EMTEKQIEFN

-468 YENEIKAHE
+468 YETEIKAHE
-477 QELADLRA
+477 TELADLRA

-491 SERAI
+491 SELAI
-496 KANLV
+496 KTNLV
-501 QSNQKE
+501 QSNQKD
-507 WEALEQKLK
+507 WEALETKLK
-516 TALSHQIQN
+516 SSLSNQIQK
-525 TNNEIIRVKT
+525 TNNEIIRIKT
-535 EIKAIEDKLNVQHDA
+535 EIKNIEEKLNVQHNA

-558 VKDWQNT
+558 VKDWQHT
-565 IGKVVNEDLLFRTD
+565 IGKVVNEELLFRTD

-584 NTEKGVSLYG
+584 TEEQGLSLYGVSLK
-594 INLQLDDVQVVSKSI
+594 LDDVKIVSKSI
-609 EGYQFE
+609 EEYQFE

-629 LNQYQGT
+629 LNQFQT
-636 NNEEKMLAADKF
+636 ANNEEKMLAADKY
-648 GKQLGELKEEL
+648 GKQLGELKEDL
-659 KVLDYSLELAEK
+659 KVLTYSLELAEK
-671 REKKLIIELEDWKQ
+671 REKKLILELEDWRQ
-685 RASKEVEESLSGNK
+685 RASTEIEQSLSGNR
-699 QKLAL
+699 QKLNI
-704 IEEELSILT
+704 IEEELSILN

-723 NIQLDKLKAFNDERL
+723 NLQFDQLKAFNNERL
-738 LDLKTRQEEEIS
+738 ADLKSRQESEIS

-764 EKETQLS
+764 EKERELS
-771 SEKESNFKEKGVDSK
+771 SEKESNFKAKGVDSK
-786 EIKRIDARI
+786 EIGKIDARI
-795 KEVQEALKEIEQYSQ
+795 KELQEVLKEIDQYAQIVS
-810 LVNDYLKD
+810 DYLKD
-818 KRDIFDKLPDF
+818 KREIFDKLPDL
-829 IQKKE
+829 IQKKDE
-834 EFVKTANDLTAE
+834 YVKSANDLTAE
-846 LEELARKYNIKR
+846 LEEISRKYNIKR
-858 MELNKQKRAFD
+858 MELNKQKRALE

-883 KNFRETPVYNKYAD
+883 KNFRETPVFNKYAD
-897 IIERAEPKKTNYSVM
+897 IIDRAEPKKTNYSVM

-927 EYTAFQRYVNE
+927 EYGAFQRYVNE

-943 RLENHFNFI
+943 RLDNHFNFI

-966 QNLRSFINENKI
+966 QNLRSFVNENKI

-999 VKELSG
+999 VRELSG

-1033 FIKIRLEDSENKV
+1033 FIKIRLEDSDNKV

-1074 THKNKE
+1074 THKHRE
-1080 ISNRAVKLLEQ
+1080 ISNRAVKLLDQ
-1091 LRSAIKEQ
+1091 LRTAIKEQ

-1109 FELRFNIKE
+1109 FELKFNIKE
-1118 GMNETGW
+1118 GLNETGW

-1149 LHVFIKESSHRS
+1149 LHVFIKESSHRG

-1209 YKFTYQF
+1209 YKYTYQF

>member
-1 MGRIGGAKM
+1 MD
-10 ENVRIL
+10 NCRIL
-16 NRIVEINIAN
+16 NRIVQINIAN
-26 VKYADIEL
+26 VKYTDLEL

-56 FFYSANS
+56 FFYSANT
-63 RGLGIAASQK
+63 RGLGISPSQK
-73 TFDEHYFRYEN
+73 PFDEHYFKFEN
-84 SYLIYEIRTEEKPFF
+84 SYLIYEIRTEDKPFF

-111 FVDAEYNPDFF
+111 FVDAEYSPDFF
-122 FNENDEALKIKEVIA
+122 FNENDEALKIKEVIS
-137 GFDKRGIYV
+137 GFDKRGVFY
-146 SNQIDT
+146 SGQIDT

-162 TETDKQLS
+162 TETDKSLT
-170 KFYLLKGNEKY
+170 KFHLLKGNEKY

-192 LSSKSSVDSRFIKD
+192 LSSKSSIDSRFIKD
-206 FIANSLTNESSSIKL
+206 FIANSLSTENSSIKL
-221 EQVERQLRQFNEKY
+221 DQVDRQLRQFNEKY
-235 SDIETYLKKES
+235 SDIETYLKKET
-246 QQLMELIDKKYDQ
+246 QQLIEFIDKKYDQ

-279 YAETQNETI
+279 YAETQNETV
-288 IKASREKEEELE
+288 IKASQAKQEELDKITE
-300 RLAEGNDEQKI
+300 THDDQKI
-311 RLEEKQKDIREEI
+311 ALEEKQKDVREEI
-324 GYYDKSIR
+324 GYYDRTIR
-332 EANKKLKEYKELNIE
+332 EANKKLKEYKEKNIDE
-347 QAVEKNSERDKLQ
+347 AVGKNAERDKLQ
-360 VELNIARR
+360 VEYNIARR

-379 IEMKYS
+379 IEMKYA
-385 SLIEQL
+385 SLVEQL

-398 INKINSRTSEIFNHY
+398 VNKINSKTSEIFNHY

-421 NEYNKKD
+421 NEYSKKD
-428 NELKQKREDAL
+428 VELKQKREEAL
-439 LELNA
+439 TEINA
-444 EVTSKQIEFN
+444 DITTKQIEFN

-468 YENEIKAHE
+468 YETEIKAQE
-477 QELADLRA
+477 TELADLRA

-491 SERAI
+491 SELAI
-496 KANLV
+496 KNNLV

-507 WEALEQKLK
+507 WENLELRLK
-516 TALSHQIQN
+516 TSLNNQIQI

-535 EIKAIEDKLNVQHDA
+535 EIKVIEEKLNVQHDA

-558 VKDWQNT
+558 VKDWHTT
-565 IGKVVNEDLLFRTD
+565 IGKVVNEELLFRTD
-579 LNPSL
+579 LNPSKVDD
-584 NTEKGVSLYG
+584 KGLSIYG
-594 INLQLDDVQVVSKSI
+594 ISLKLDDVKVVSKTI
-609 EGYQFE
+609 EEYQFE

-629 LNQYQGT
+629 LNQFQGT
-636 NNEEKMLAADKF
+636 NTEEKMLAADKF
-648 GKQLGELKEEL
+648 GKQLGELKEDL
-659 KVLDYSLELAEK
+659 KVLTYSLELAEK
-671 REKKLIIELEDWKQ
+671 REKKLILELEDWKQ
-685 RASKEVEESLSGNK
+685 RASKEVEESLTGNK
-699 QKLAL
+699 QKVNL
-704 IEEELSILT
+704 IEEELAILN

-723 NIQLDKLKAFNDERL
+723 NAQLDKLKAFNDERL
-738 LDLKTRQEEEIS
+738 ADLKGRQETEIS

-764 EKETQLS
+764 EKETELS
-771 SEKESNFKEKGVDSK
+771 NEKETNFKAKGVDSK
-786 EIKRIDARI
+786 EIKRIDAKI
-795 KEVQEALKEIEQYSQ
+795 KELQEALKEIDQYSQ
-810 LVNDYLKD
+810 IVSDYLKD
-818 KRDIFDKLPDF
+818 KREIFDKLPDL
-829 IQKKE
+829 IQKKDE
-834 EFVKTANDLTAE
+834 YVKTANDLTNE
-846 LEELARKYNIKR
+846 LEEISRKFNIKR
-858 MELNKQKRAFD
+858 MELNKQKRAFE

-883 KNFRETPVYNKYAD
+883 KNFRETPVFNKYAD
-897 IIERAEPKKTNYSVM
+897 IIDRAEPKKTNYSVM

-927 EYTAFQRYVNE
+927 EYTSFQRYVNE
-938 FAGKF
+938 FSGKF
-943 RLENHFNFI
+943 RIDNHFNFI

-1018 EDFKKAEFEE
+1018 EDFKKAEFEQ

-1033 FIKIRLEDSENKV
+1033 FIKIRLEESDNKV

-1074 THKNKE
+1074 THKNRE
-1080 ISNRAVKLLEQ
+1080 ISNRAVKLLDQ
-1091 LRSAIKEQ
+1091 LRTAIKEQ

-1109 FELRFNIKE
+1109 FELKFNIKE
-1118 GMNETGW
+1118 GLNETGW
-1125 THKIDSIGSTGTDIL
+1125 THKIDSIGSTGTDVL

-1161 SSDFKVHCIID
+1161 SSDFRVHCIID

-1185 LRFAKNRNIMMINGL
+1185 LRFAKDRNIMMINGL

-1209 YKFTYQF
+1209 YKYTYQF

>member
-1 MGRIGGAKM
+1 M

-34 SGNTCFVGTNNFGKT
+34 CGNTCFVGTNNFGKT

-63 RGLGIAASQK
+63 RGLGIAQSQK
-73 TFDEHYFRYEN
+73 SFEEHYFRYEN
-84 SYLIYEIRTEEKPFF
+84 SYLIYEIATEDKPFF
-99 VIVYRHNKLVFR
+99 VMVYRHNKLVFR
-111 FVDAEYNPDFF
+111 FVDAPYNPDFF
-122 FNENDEALKIKEVIA
+122 LNSNDEAMKIKEIINNLER
-137 GFDKRGIYV
+137 RGIYI

-157 NILYG
+157 NIIYG

-170 KFYLLKGNEKY
+170 KFHLLKGNEKY
-181 QNIPKSITNVF
+181 GNIPKSITNVF
-192 LSSKSSVDSRFIKD
+192 LSSKSSIDSRFIKD
-206 FIANSLTNESSSIKL
+206 FIANSLTDQNSSIKL

-235 SDIETYLKKES
+235 TDIETYIKKETG
-246 QQLMELIDKKYDQ
+246 QLIELSDKKYDQ
-259 VHMLKGAQMEMADKL
+259 VQMLKGSQMELADKL
-274 GSSLR
+274 GSSIR
-279 YAETQNETI
+279 FAETQNEAI
-288 IKASREKEEELE
+288 RDAAKKKEIELEELTNE
-300 RLAEGNDEQKI
+300 HEAQTEAIQ
-311 RLEEKQKDIREEI
+311 EKQNDIREEI
-324 GYYDKSIR
+324 GFYDRTIR
-332 EANKKLKEYKELNIE
+332 EANKKLKEYKENNIDE
-347 QAVEKNSERDKLQ
+347 AVEKHSEKEKLQ

-368 EYESLTSNVQS
+368 EYESLTSNVSS
-379 IEMKYS
+379 IELKYS

-391 RNDKTAY
+391 RNDKAAY
-398 INKINSRTSEIFNHY
+398 INKINSKTSEIFNHY

-421 NEYNKKD
+421 NEFNKRD
-428 NELKQKREDAL
+428 AELKQKRDEAL
-439 LELNA
+439 SDVSG
-444 EVTSKQIEFN
+444 EVTAKQIEFN
-454 ELKAEEKVIRNTRF
+454 ELKSEEKVIRNTRF
-468 YENEIKAHE
+468 YEQEIKALE
-477 QELADLRA
+477 TELAELRA

-491 SERAI
+491 SEKAI
-496 KANLV
+496 KQNMV
-501 QSNQKE
+501 QTIQRE
-507 WEALEQKLK
+507 WEALELKIK
-516 TALSHQIQN
+516 TAL
-525 TNNEIIRVKT
+525 NNKINQSNADIIKLKT
-535 EIKAIEDKLNVQHDA
+535 EIKEIESKLNVQHDA
-550 LYGYLEKN
+550 FYGYLEKN
-558 VKDWQNT
+558 VKNWQEN
-565 IGKVVNEDLLFRTD
+565 IGKVVNEKLLFRTD
-579 LNPSL
+579 LTPEIKENAA
-584 NTEKGVSLYG
+584 NTLYG
-594 INLQLDDVQVVSKSI
+594 ISLNLENVEVISKSI
-609 EGYQFE
+609 EEYQFE
-615 KNERLAIIR
+615 KNERLAQIR

-629 LNQYQGT
+629 LNQFQT
-636 NNEEKMLAADKF
+636 ANNEEKMLAADKF
-648 GKQLGELKEEL
+648 GKQLGELKEDL
-659 KVLDYSLELAEK
+659 KVLTYSLELADK
-671 REKKLIIELEDWKQ
+671 REQKLQIELEDWKIK
-685 RASKEVEESLSGNK
+685 AGTEVEDSLTGNR
-699 QKLAL
+699 QRLNI
-704 IEEELSILT
+704 IEEELSILN
-713 KKKNNLLNDF
+713 KKKNNVLNDF
-723 NIQLDKLKAFNDERL
+723 NLQFEKLNAYNIERL
-738 LDLKTRQEEEIS
+738 GELKERQETEIS

-758 QVKEYE
+758 QVKEFENKE
-764 EKETQLS
+764 EELS
-771 SEKESNFKEKGVDSK
+771 KEKESNFKNKGVDAKQLKSVEGRLK
-786 EIKRIDARI
+786 ELQD
-795 KEVQEALKEIEQYSQ
+795 ALKEIEQYAQ

-818 KRDIFDKLPDF
+818 KREKFDKLPDL

-834 EFVKTANDLTAE
+834 EFVKTNNDLSAQ
-846 LEELARKYNIKR
+846 LEENTRKYNLKR
-858 MELNKQKRAFD
+858 MELNKAKRAFD

-877 GINYFT
+877 GIRFYT
-883 KNFRETPVYNKYAD
+883 ETFRESPVHNKYAD
-897 IIERAEPKKTNYSVM
+897 IIERAEPKRTNFKIA
-912 DLCTQLLKNDSHFNE
+912 DLCTQMLKNDSHFNE
-927 EYTAFQRYVNE
+927 EYGAFQRYVNE

-943 RLENHFNFI
+943 RLENHFNFV
-952 IRNDATQGEYERFA
+952 IRTDATQGEYERFA

-1033 FIKIRLEDSENKV
+1033 FIKIKIEESDNKV
-1046 YKLLKRIQE
+1046 YKLLKRIEE
-1055 FREENGLV
+1055 FREEHGLV

-1074 THKNKE
+1074 TGTKRE
-1080 ISNRAVKLLEQ
+1080 ISTRAVKLLDQ
-1091 LRSAIKEQ
+1091 LRTAIKEQ

-1109 FELRFNIKE
+1109 FELKFNIKE

-1161 SSDFKVHCIID
+1161 SKDFKVHCIID

-1185 LRFAKNRNIMMINGL
+1185 LKFAKNRNIMMINGL
-1200 PNKSGLEAH
+1200 PNKSGLESH

>member
-1 MGRIGGAKM
+1 M
-10 ENVRIL
+10 ENNCRIL

-63 RGLGIAASQK
+63 RGLGISASQK
-73 TFDEHYFRYEN
+73 PFEEHYFRYEN
-84 SYLIYEIRTEEKPFF
+84 SFLIYEIATEDKAFF
-99 VIVYRHNKLVFR
+99 VMVYRHNKLVFR
-111 FVDAEYNPDFF
+111 FVDAPYNPDFF
-122 FNENDEALKIKEVIA
+122 FTANDEAMKIKEIIA
-137 GFDKRGIYV
+137 NLEKRGVYI

-157 NILYG
+157 NIIYG

-170 KFYLLKGNEKY
+170 KFHLLKGNEKY

-206 FIANSLTNESSSIKL
+206 FIANSLTSESSSIKL

-235 SDIETYLKKES
+235 TDIETYLKKES
-246 QQLMELIDKKYDQ
+246 QQLIEMIDKKYDQ

-279 YAETQNETI
+279 FAETQNEAI
-288 IKASREKEEELE
+288 REASKKKEEELDALTTE
-300 RLAEGNDEQKI
+300 HETLKENIES
-311 RLEEKQKDIREEI
+311 KQNDIREEI
-324 GYYDKSIR
+324 GYYDRTIR
-332 EANKKLKEYKELNIE
+332 DANKKLKAYKEQNVEAAL
-347 QAVEKNSERDKLQ
+347 EKNAEREKLQ

-368 EYESLTSNVQS
+368 EYESLTSNVAS

-385 SLIEQL
+385 TLIEQL

-421 NEYNKKD
+421 NEYNKRD
-428 NELKQKREDAL
+428 SELKQKRDESFG
-439 LELNA
+439 EVNA
-444 EVTSKQIEFN
+444 EVTAKQIEFN
-454 ELKAEEKVIRNTRF
+454 ELKSEEKVIRTTRF
-468 YENEIKAHE
+468 YEQEIKDLE
-477 QELADLRA
+477 SELAELRA
-485 INYKNK
+485 VSYKNK

-496 KANLV
+496 KQNMV
-501 QSNQKE
+501 QTLQRE
-507 WEALEQKLK
+507 WEALETKLK
-516 TALSHQIQN
+516 SSLSNRVNQ
-525 TNNEIIRVKT
+525 TNNEIIKIKN
-535 EIKAIEDKLNVQHDA
+535 EIKEIEEKLNVQHDA
-550 LYGYLEKN
+550 FYGFLEKN
-558 VKDWQNT
+558 VKNWHNT
-565 IGKVVNEDLLFRTD
+565 IGKVVNEKLLFRTD
-579 LNPSL
+579 IAPEVKQE
-584 NTEKGVSLYG
+584 TADTLYG
-594 INLQLDDVQVVSKSI
+594 ISLNLETVEVVSKSI
-609 EGYQFE
+609 EEYQFE
-615 KNERLAIIR
+615 KNERLAQIR
-624 DLEES
+624 DLEEA
-629 LNQYQGT
+629 LNTFQVA

-648 GKQLGELKEEL
+648 GKQLGEMKEDV
-659 KVLDYSLELAEK
+659 KVLTYSLELADK
-671 REKKLIIELEDWKQ
+671 REHKLGSELEEW
-685 RASKEVEESLSGNK
+685 RSKAGIEVEQSLTGNR
-699 QKLAL
+699 QRLNI
-704 IEEELSILT
+704 IEEELSILN

-723 NIQLDKLKAFNDERL
+723 TNQFEKLKVYNDERL
-738 LDLKTRQEEEIS
+738 AELKERQESEIS

-758 QVKEYE
+758 QVKDYE
-764 EKETQLS
+764 DKEDALSKEKET
-771 SEKESNFKEKGVDSK
+771 NFKSKGVDAKQLKNVEGRMK
-786 EIKRIDARI
+786 EIT
-795 KEVQEALKEIEQYSQ
+795 EALKEIEQYAQIVS
-810 LVNDYLKD
+810 DYLKD
-818 KRDIFDKLPDF
+818 KREIFDKMPDF

-834 EFVKTANDLTAE
+834 EFVKSNNDLTTQV
-846 LEELARKYNIKR
+846 EEATRKYNTKR

-869 EELIEFNN
+869 EELIDFNN
-877 GINYFT
+877 GINFYSN
-883 KNFRETPVYNKYAD
+883 NFRETPVYTKYSD
-897 IIERAEPKKTNYSVM
+897 IIERAEPKRTNYNIM

-927 EYTAFQRYVNE
+927 EYGAFQRYVNE

-943 RLENHFNFI
+943 KLDNHFNFV
-952 IRNDATQGEYERFA
+952 IRNDASQGEYERFA

-1033 FIKIRLEDSENKV
+1033 FIKIRLEESDNKV
-1046 YKLLKRIQE
+1046 YRLLKRVQE

-1074 THKNKE
+1074 TGQKRE
-1080 ISNRAVKLLEQ
+1080 ISGRAVKLLDQ
-1091 LRSAIKEQ
+1091 LSSAIKEQ

-1109 FELRFNIKE
+1109 FELKFNIKE

-1200 PNKSGLEAH
+1200 PNKSGLESH
-1209 YKFTYQF
+1209 YKYTYQF

>member
-1 MGRIGGAKM
+1 MD
-10 ENVRIL
+10 NCRIL
-16 NRIVEINIAN
+16 NRIVQINIAN
-26 VKYADIEL
+26 VKYTDLEL

-56 FFYSANS
+56 FFYSANT
-63 RGLGIAASQK
+63 RGLGISPSQK
-73 TFDEHYFRYEN
+73 PFDEHYFKFEN
-84 SYLIYEIRTEEKPFF
+84 SYLIYEIRTEDKPFF

-111 FVDAEYNPDFF
+111 FVDAEYSPDFF
-122 FNENDEALKIKEVIA
+122 FNDNDEALKIKDVIS
-137 GFDKRGIYV
+137 GFDKRGVFY
-146 SNQIDT
+146 SGQIDT

-162 TETDKQLS
+162 TETDKSLT
-170 KFYLLKGNEKY
+170 KFHLLKGNEKY

-192 LSSKSSVDSRFIKD
+192 LSSKSSIDSRFIKD
-206 FIANSLTNESSSIKL
+206 FIANSLSTENSSIKL
-221 EQVERQLRQFNEKY
+221 DQVDRQLRQFNEKY
-235 SDIETYLKKES
+235 SDIETYLKKET
-246 QQLMELIDKKYDQ
+246 QQLIEFIDKKYDQ

-279 YAETQNETI
+279 YAETQNETV
-288 IKASREKEEELE
+288 IKASQAKQEELDKITE
-300 RLAEGNDEQKI
+300 THDDQKI
-311 RLEEKQKDIREEI
+311 ALEEKQKDVREEI
-324 GYYDKSIR
+324 GYYDRTIR
-332 EANKKLKEYKELNIE
+332 EANKKLKEYKEKNIDE
-347 QAVEKNSERDKLQ
+347 AVGKNAERDKLQ
-360 VELNIARR
+360 VEYNIARR

-379 IEMKYS
+379 IEMKYA
-385 SLIEQL
+385 SLVEQL

-398 INKINSRTSEIFNHY
+398 VNKINSKTSEIFNHY

-421 NEYNKKD
+421 NEYSKKD
-428 NELKQKREDAL
+428 VELKQKRE
-439 LELNA
+439 EEITEINA
-444 EVTSKQIEFN
+444 DITTKQIEFN

-468 YENEIKAHE
+468 YETEIKGQE
-477 QELADLRA
+477 TELADLRA

-491 SERAI
+491 SELAI
-496 KANLV
+496 KNNLV

-507 WEALEQKLK
+507 WENLELRLK
-516 TALSHQIQN
+516 TSLNNQIQI

-535 EIKAIEDKLNVQHDA
+535 EIKVIEEKLNVQHDA

-558 VKDWQNT
+558 VKDWHTT
-565 IGKVVNEDLLFRTD
+565 IGKVVNEELLFRTD
-579 LNPSL
+579 LNPSKVDD
-584 NTEKGVSLYG
+584 KGLSIYG
-594 INLQLDDVQVVSKSI
+594 ISLKLDDVKVVSKTI
-609 EGYQFE
+609 EEYQFE

-629 LNQYQGT
+629 LNQFQGT
-636 NNEEKMLAADKF
+636 NTEEKMLAADKF
-648 GKQLGELKEEL
+648 GKQLGELKEDL
-659 KVLDYSLELAEK
+659 KVLTYSLELAEK
-671 REKKLIIELEDWKQ
+671 REKKLILELEDWKQ
-685 RASKEVEESLSGNK
+685 RASKEVEESLTGNK
-699 QKLAL
+699 QKVNL
-704 IEEELSILT
+704 IEEELAILN

-723 NIQLDKLKAFNDERL
+723 NTQLDKLKAFNDERL
-738 LDLKTRQEEEIS
+738 ADLKGRQETEIS

-764 EKETQLS
+764 EKETELS
-771 SEKESNFKEKGVDSK
+771 NEKETNFKAKGVDSK
-786 EIKRIDARI
+786 EIKRIDTKI
-795 KEVQEALKEIEQYSQ
+795 KELQEALKEIDQYSQ
-810 LVNDYLKD
+810 IVSDYLKD
-818 KRDIFDKLPDF
+818 KREIFDKLPDLV
-829 IQKKE
+829 QKKDE
-834 EFVKTANDLTAE
+834 YVKTANDLTNE
-846 LEELARKYNIKR
+846 LEEISRKFNIKR
-858 MELNKQKRAFD
+858 MELNKQKRAFE

-883 KNFRETPVYNKYAD
+883 KNFRETPVFNKYAD
-897 IIERAEPKKTNYSVM
+897 IIDRAEPKKTNYSVM

-927 EYTAFQRYVNE
+927 EYTSFQRYVNE
-938 FAGKF
+938 FSGKF
-943 RLENHFNFI
+943 RIDNHFNFI

-1018 EDFKKAEFEE
+1018 EDFKKAEFEQ

-1033 FIKIRLEDSENKV
+1033 FIKIRLEESDNKV

-1074 THKNKE
+1074 THKNRE
-1080 ISNRAVKLLEQ
+1080 ISNRAVKLLDQ
-1091 LRSAIKEQ
+1091 LRTAIKEQ

-1109 FELRFNIKE
+1109 FELKFNIKE
-1118 GMNETGW
+1118 GLNETGW
-1125 THKIDSIGSTGTDIL
+1125 THKIDSIGSTGTDVL

-1161 SSDFKVHCIID
+1161 SSDFRVHCIID

-1185 LRFAKNRNIMMINGL
+1185 LRFAKDRNIMMINGL

-1209 YKFTYQF
+1209 YKYTYQF

>member
-1 MGRIGGAKM
+1 MD
-10 ENVRIL
+10 NCRIL
-16 NRIVEINIAN
+16 NRIVQINIAN
-26 VKYADIEL
+26 VKYTDLEL

-56 FFYSANS
+56 FFYSANT
-63 RGLGIAASQK
+63 RGLGISPSQK
-73 TFDEHYFRYEN
+73 PFDEHYFKFEN
-84 SYLIYEIRTEEKPFF
+84 SYLIYEIRTEDKPFF

-111 FVDAEYNPDFF
+111 FVDAEYSPDFF
-122 FNENDEALKIKEVIA
+122 FNENDEALKIKEVIS
-137 GFDKRGIYV
+137 GFDKRGVFY
-146 SNQIDT
+146 SGQIDT

-162 TETDKQLS
+162 TETDKSLT
-170 KFYLLKGNEKY
+170 KFHLLKGNEKY

-192 LSSKSSVDSRFIKD
+192 LSSKSSIDSRFIKD
-206 FIANSLTNESSSIKL
+206 FIANSLSTENSSIKL
-221 EQVERQLRQFNEKY
+221 EQVDRQLRQFNEKY
-235 SDIETYLKKES
+235 SDIETYLKKET
-246 QQLMELIDKKYDQ
+246 QQLIEFIDKKYDQ

-279 YAETQNETI
+279 YAETQNETV
-288 IKASREKEEELE
+288 IKASQAKQEELDKITE
-300 RLAEGNDEQKI
+300 AHDDQKI
-311 RLEEKQKDIREEI
+311 ALEEKQKDVREEI
-324 GYYDKSIR
+324 GYYDRTIR
-332 EANKKLKEYKELNIE
+332 EANKKLKEYKEKNIDE
-347 QAVEKNSERDKLQ
+347 AVGKNAERDKLQ
-360 VELNIARR
+360 VEYNIARR

-379 IEMKYS
+379 IEMKYA
-385 SLIEQL
+385 SLVEQL

-398 INKINSRTSEIFNHY
+398 VNKINSKTSEIFNHY

-421 NEYNKKD
+421 NEYSKKD
-428 NELKQKREDAL
+428 VELKQKREEAL
-439 LELNA
+439 TEINA
-444 EVTSKQIEFN
+444 DITTKQIEFN

-468 YENEIKAHE
+468 YETEIKAQE
-477 QELADLRA
+477 TELADLRA

-491 SERAI
+491 SELAI
-496 KANLV
+496 KNNLV

-507 WEALEQKLK
+507 WENLELRLK
-516 TALSHQIQN
+516 TSLNNQIQI

-535 EIKAIEDKLNVQHDA
+535 EIKAIEEKLNVQHDA

-558 VKDWQNT
+558 VKDWHTT
-565 IGKVVNEDLLFRTD
+565 IGKVVNEELLFRTD
-579 LNPSL
+579 LNPSKVDD
-584 NTEKGVSLYG
+584 KGLSMYG
-594 INLQLDDVQVVSKSI
+594 ISLKLDDVKVVSKTI
-609 EGYQFE
+609 EEYQFE

-629 LNQYQGT
+629 LNQFQGT
-636 NNEEKMLAADKF
+636 NTEEKMLAADKF
-648 GKQLGELKEEL
+648 GKQLGELKEDL
-659 KVLDYSLELAEK
+659 KVLTYSLELAEK
-671 REKKLIIELEDWKQ
+671 REKKLILELEDWKQ
-685 RASKEVEESLSGNK
+685 RASKEVEESLTGNK
-699 QKLAL
+699 QKVNL
-704 IEEELSILT
+704 IEEELAILN

-723 NIQLDKLKAFNDERL
+723 NTQLDKLKAFNDERL
-738 LDLKTRQEEEIS
+738 ADLKGRQETEIS

-764 EKETQLS
+764 EKETELS
-771 SEKESNFKEKGVDSK
+771 NEKETNFKAKGVDSK
-786 EIKRIDARI
+786 EIKRIDAKI
-795 KEVQEALKEIEQYSQ
+795 KELQDALKEIDQYSQ
-810 LVNDYLKD
+810 VVSDYLKD
-818 KRDIFDKLPDF
+818 KREIFDKLPDL

-834 EFVKTANDLTAE
+834 EYVKTANDLTNE
-846 LEELARKYNIKR
+846 LEEISRKFNIKR
-858 MELNKQKRAFD
+858 MELNKQKRAFE

-883 KNFRETPVYNKYAD
+883 KNFRETPVFNKYAD
-897 IIERAEPKKTNYSVM
+897 IIDRAEPKKTNYSVM

-938 FAGKF
+938 FSGKF
-943 RLENHFNFI
+943 RIDNHFNFI

-1018 EDFKKAEFEE
+1018 EDFKKAEFEQ

-1033 FIKIRLEDSENKV
+1033 FIKIRLEESDNKV

-1074 THKNKE
+1074 THKNRE
-1080 ISNRAVKLLEQ
+1080 ISNRAVKLLDQ
-1091 LRSAIKEQ
+1091 LRTAIKEQ

-1109 FELRFNIKE
+1109 FELKFNIKE
-1118 GMNETGW
+1118 GLNETGW
-1125 THKIDSIGSTGTDIL
+1125 THKIDSIGSTGTDVL

-1161 SSDFKVHCIID
+1161 SSDFRVHCIID

-1185 LRFAKNRNIMMINGL
+1185 LRFAKDRNIMMINGL

-1209 YKFTYQF
+1209 YKYTYQF

>member
-1 MGRIGGAKM
+1 MD
-10 ENVRIL
+10 NCRIL
-16 NRIVEINIAN
+16 NRIVQINIAN
-26 VKYADIEL
+26 VKYTDLEL

-56 FFYSANS
+56 FFYSANT
-63 RGLGIAASQK
+63 RGLGISPSQK
-73 TFDEHYFRYEN
+73 PFDEHYFKFEN
-84 SYLIYEIRTEEKPFF
+84 SYLIYEIRTEDKPFF

-111 FVDAEYNPDFF
+111 FIDAEYSPDFF
-122 FNENDEALKIKEVIA
+122 FNENDEALKIKEVLS
-137 GFDKRGIYV
+137 GFDKRSIFYSG
-146 SNQIDT
+146 QIDT

-162 TETDKQLS
+162 TETDKTLT
-170 KFYLLKGNEKY
+170 KFHLLKGNEKY

-192 LSSKSSVDSRFIKD
+192 LSSKSSIDSRFIKD
-206 FIANSLTNESSSIKL
+206 FIANSLSTENSSIKL
-221 EQVERQLRQFNEKY
+221 EQVDRQLRQFNEKY
-235 SDIETYLKKES
+235 SDIETYLKKET
-246 QQLMELIDKKYDQ
+246 QQLIEFIDKKYDQ

-279 YAETQNETI
+279 YAETQNETV
-288 IKASREKEEELE
+288 IKASQAKQEELDHVTE
-300 RLAEGNDEQKI
+300 IHDNQKI
-311 RLEEKQKDIREEI
+311 ALEEKQKDVREEI
-324 GYYDKSIR
+324 GYYDRTIR
-332 EANKKLKEYKELNIE
+332 EANKKLKEYKEKNIDE
-347 QAVEKNSERDKLQ
+347 AVTKNTERDKLQ
-360 VELNIARR
+360 VEYNIARR

-379 IEMKYS
+379 IEMKYT
-385 SLIEQL
+385 SLVEQL

-398 INKINSRTSEIFNHY
+398 VNKINSKTSEIFNHY

-421 NEYNKKD
+421 NEYSKKD
-428 NELKQKREDAL
+428 VELKQKREEAL
-439 LELNA
+439 TELNA
-444 EVTSKQIEFN
+444 DVTSKQIEFN

-468 YENEIKAHE
+468 YETEIKGQE
-477 QELADLRA
+477 TELADLRA

-491 SERAI
+491 SELAI
-496 KANLV
+496 KTNLV

-507 WEALEQKLK
+507 WESLELRLK
-516 TALSHQIQN
+516 TSLTNQIQK

-535 EIKAIEDKLNVQHDA
+535 EIKTIEEKLNVQGDA

-558 VKDWQNT
+558 VKDWHQT
-565 IGKVVNEDLLFRTD
+565 IGKIVNEDLLFRTD
-579 LNPSL
+579 LTPTKVEN
-584 NTEKGVSLYG
+584 KGDLSMYG
-594 INLQLDDVQVVSKSI
+594 ISLKLDDVNVVSKTI
-609 EGYQFE
+609 EVYQFE

-629 LNQYQGT
+629 LNQFQGT
-636 NNEEKMLAADKF
+636 NTEEKMLAADKF
-648 GKQLGELKEEL
+648 GKQLGELKEDL
-659 KVLDYSLELAEK
+659 KVLTYSLELAEK
-671 REKKLIIELEDWKQ
+671 REKKLILELEDWKQ
-685 RASKEVEESLSGNK
+685 RASKEVEESLTGNK
-699 QKLAL
+699 QKVNLL
-704 IEEELSILT
+704 EEEISILN

-723 NIQLDKLKAFNDERL
+723 NDQLDKLKAFNDERL
-738 LDLKTRQEEEIS
+738 ADLKGRQETEIS

-764 EKETQLS
+764 EKETELS
-771 SEKESNFKEKGVDSK
+771 NEKETNFKAKGVDSK
-786 EIKRIDARI
+786 EIKRIDAKI
-795 KEVQEALKEIEQYSQ
+795 KELQDALKEIDQYSQ
-810 LVNDYLKD
+810 IVSDYLKD
-818 KRDIFDKLPDF
+818 KREIFDKLPDL

-834 EFVKTANDLTAE
+834 EYVKTANDLTAE
-846 LEELARKYNIKR
+846 LEEISRKFNIKR
-858 MELNKQKRAFD
+858 MELNKQKRAFE
-869 EELIEFNN
+869 EELIDFNS

-883 KNFRETPVYNKYAD
+883 KNFRETPVFNKYAD
-897 IIERAEPKKTNYSVM
+897 IIDRAEPKKTNYSVM

-938 FAGKF
+938 FSGKF
-943 RLENHFNFI
+943 RIDNHFNFI

-966 QNLRSFINENKI
+966 QNLRSFINEAKI

-1018 EDFKKAEFEE
+1018 EDFKKAEFEQ

-1033 FIKIRLEDSENKV
+1033 FIKIRLEESDNKV

-1074 THKNKE
+1074 THKNRE
-1080 ISNRAVKLLEQ
+1080 ISNRAVKLLDQ
-1091 LRSAIKEQ
+1091 LRTAIKEQ

-1109 FELRFNIKE
+1109 FELKFNIKE
-1118 GMNETGW
+1118 GLNETGW
-1125 THKIDSIGSTGTDIL
+1125 THKIDSIGSTGTDVL

-1161 SSDFKVHCIID
+1161 SSDFRVHCIID

-1185 LRFAKNRNIMMINGL
+1185 LRFAKDRNIMMINGL

-1209 YKFTYQF
+1209 YKYTYQF

>member
-1 MGRIGGAKM
+1 M
-10 ENVRIL
+10 ENNCRIL
-16 NRIVEINIAN
+16 NRIVQINIAN
-26 VKYADIEL
+26 VKYTDLEL

-56 FFYSANS
+56 FFYSANT
-63 RGLGIAASQK
+63 RGLGISASQK
-73 TFDEHYFRYEN
+73 SFEEHYFKYEN
-84 SYLIYEIRTEEKPFF
+84 SYLIYEIQTESKPFF
-99 VIVYRHNKLVFR
+99 VIIYRHNKLVFR
-111 FVDAEYNPDFF
+111 FVDAEYSPDYF
-122 FNENDEALKIKEVIA
+122 FNENDEALKIKEVIS
-137 GFDKRGIYV
+137 GFDKRGIFI
-146 SNQIDT
+146 SQQIDT

-162 TETDKQLS
+162 TETDKLLS
-170 KFYLLKGNEKY
+170 KFYILKGNEKY

-192 LSSKSSVDSRFIKD
+192 LSSKSSIDSRFIKD
-206 FIANSLTNESSSIKL
+206 FIANSLTTENSSIKL
-221 EQVERQLRQFNEKY
+221 EQVDRQLRQFNEKY

-246 QQLMELIDKKYDQ
+246 QQLIEFIDKKYDQ

-279 YAETQNETI
+279 YAETQNEAV
-288 IKASREKEEELE
+288 IKASQAKQEELDKLTE
-300 RLAEGNDEQKI
+300 ANEEQKTI
-311 RLEEKQKDIREEI
+311 LEEKQKDVREEI
-324 GYYDKSIR
+324 GYYDRTIR
-332 EANKKLKEYKELNIE
+332 EANKKLKEYKEKNIE
-347 QAVEKNSERDKLQ
+347 EAVEKNAERDKLQ
-360 VELNIARR
+360 VDYNIARR

-398 INKINSRTSEIFNHY
+398 VNKINSRTSEIFNHY

-421 NEYNKKD
+421 NEFNKKD
-428 NELKQKREDAL
+428 AEFKQKRDEAL
-439 LELNA
+439 SELNA

-468 YENEIKAHE
+468 YEAEIKAQE
-477 QELADLRA
+477 TELADLRA

-491 SERAI
+491 SELAI
-496 KANLV
+496 KTNLV

-507 WEALEQKLK
+507 WENLESKLK
-516 TALSHQIQN
+516 TSLSNQIQK

-535 EIKAIEDKLNVQHDA
+535 EIKTIEEKLNVQHDA

-558 VKDWQNT
+558 VKDWHNT

-579 LNPSL
+579 LNPTLTDDKGLSL
-584 NTEKGVSLYG
+584 FGVSLK
-594 INLQLDDVQVVSKSI
+594 LDDVQVVSKSI
-609 EGYQFE
+609 EVYQFE

-629 LNQYQGT
+629 LNQFQT
-636 NNEEKMLAADKF
+636 ANNEEKMLAADKF
-648 GKQLGELKEEL
+648 GKQLGELKEDL
-659 KVLDYSLELAEK
+659 KVLTYSLELAEK
-671 REKKLIIELEDWKQ
+671 REKKLLLELEDWKQ
-685 RASKEVEESLSGNK
+685 RASTEIEQSLSGNR
-699 QKLAL
+699 QKINI
-704 IEEELSILT
+704 IEEELSILN
-713 KKKNNLLNDF
+713 KRKNNLLNDF
-723 NIQLDKLKAFNDERL
+723 NAQYDKLKAFNDERL
-738 LDLKTRQEEEIS
+738 ADLKSRQETEIS

-764 EKETQLS
+764 EKEAQLS
-771 SEKESNFKEKGVDSK
+771 TEKETNFKAKGVDSK
-786 EIKRIDARI
+786 EIKKIDARI
-795 KEVQEALKEIEQYSQ
+795 KELQEALKEIDQYSQ
-810 LVNDYLKD
+810 IVSDYLKD
-818 KRDIFDKLPDF
+818 KREIFDKLPDL
-829 IQKKE
+829 IQKKDE
-834 EFVKTANDLTAE
+834 YVKSANDLTAE
-846 LEELARKYNIKR
+846 IEEIARKFNIKR
-858 MELNKQKRAFD
+858 MELNKQKRAYE

-883 KNFRETPVYNKYAD
+883 KNFRETPVFNKYAD
-897 IIERAEPKKTNYSVM
+897 IIDRAEPKKTNYSVM

-943 RLENHFNFI
+943 RIDNHFNFI

-966 QNLRSFINENKI
+966 QNLRSFVNENKI

-999 VKELSG
+999 VRELSG

-1033 FIKIRLEDSENKV
+1033 FIKIRLEDSDNKV

-1074 THKNKE
+1074 THKNRE
-1080 ISNRAVKLLEQ
+1080 ISNRAVKLLDQ
-1091 LRSAIKEQ
+1091 LRTSIKEQ
-1099 EQEEIRLQDL
+1099 EQDEIRLQDL
-1109 FELRFNIKE
+1109 FELKFNIKE
-1118 GMNETGW
+1118 GLNETGW

-1149 LHVFIKESSHRS
+1149 LHVFIKESSHRGS
-1161 SSDFKVHCIID
+1161 TDFKVHCIID

>member
-1 MGRIGGAKM
+1 MD
-10 ENVRIL
+10 NCRIL
-16 NRIVEINIAN
+16 NRIVQINIAN
-26 VKYADIEL
+26 VKYTDLEL

-56 FFYSANS
+56 FFYSANT
-63 RGLGIAASQK
+63 RGLGISPSQK
-73 TFDEHYFRYEN
+73 PFDEHYFKFEN
-84 SYLIYEIRTEEKPFF
+84 SYLIYEIRTEDKPFF

-111 FVDAEYNPDFF
+111 FVDAEYSPDFF
-122 FNENDEALKIKEVIA
+122 FNENDEALKIKEVIS
-137 GFDKRGIYV
+137 GFDKRGVFY
-146 SNQIDT
+146 SGQIDT

-162 TETDKQLS
+162 TETDKSLT
-170 KFYLLKGNEKY
+170 KFHLLKGNEKY

-192 LSSKSSVDSRFIKD
+192 LSSKSSIDSRFIKD
-206 FIANSLTNESSSIKL
+206 FIANSLSTENSSIKL
-221 EQVERQLRQFNEKY
+221 EQVDRQLRQFNEKY
-235 SDIETYLKKES
+235 SDIETYLKKET
-246 QQLMELIDKKYDQ
+246 QQLIEFIDKKYDQ

-279 YAETQNETI
+279 YAETQNETV
-288 IKASREKEEELE
+288 IKASQAKQEELDKITE
-300 RLAEGNDEQKI
+300 AHDDQKI
-311 RLEEKQKDIREEI
+311 ALEEKQKDVREEI
-324 GYYDKSIR
+324 GYYDRTIR
-332 EANKKLKEYKELNIE
+332 EANKKLKEYKEKNIDE
-347 QAVEKNSERDKLQ
+347 AVGKNAERDKLQ
-360 VELNIARR
+360 VEYNIARR

-379 IEMKYS
+379 IEMKYA
-385 SLIEQL
+385 SLVEQL

-398 INKINSRTSEIFNHY
+398 VNKINSKTSEIFNHY

-421 NEYNKKD
+421 NEYSKKD
-428 NELKQKREDAL
+428 VELKQKREEAL
-439 LELNA
+439 TEINA
-444 EVTSKQIEFN
+444 DITTKQIEFN

-468 YENEIKAHE
+468 YETEIKAQE
-477 QELADLRA
+477 TELADLRA

-491 SERAI
+491 SELAI
-496 KANLV
+496 KNNLV

-507 WEALEQKLK
+507 WENLELRLK
-516 TALSHQIQN
+516 TSLNNQIQI

-535 EIKAIEDKLNVQHDA
+535 EIKAIEEKLNVQDDA

-558 VKDWQNT
+558 VKDWHTT
-565 IGKVVNEDLLFRTD
+565 IGKVVNEELLFRTD
-579 LNPSL
+579 LNPSKVDD
-584 NTEKGVSLYG
+584 KGLSMYG
-594 INLQLDDVQVVSKSI
+594 ISLKLDDVKVVSKTI
-609 EGYQFE
+609 EEYQFE

-629 LNQYQGT
+629 LNQFQGT
-636 NNEEKMLAADKF
+636 NTEEKMLAADKF
-648 GKQLGELKEEL
+648 GKQLGELKEDL
-659 KVLDYSLELAEK
+659 KVLTYSLELAEK
-671 REKKLIIELEDWKQ
+671 HEKKLILELEDWKQ
-685 RASKEVEESLSGNK
+685 RASKEVEESLTGNK
-699 QKLAL
+699 QKVNL
-704 IEEELSILT
+704 IEEELAILN

-723 NIQLDKLKAFNDERL
+723 NTQLDKLKAFNDERL
-738 LDLKTRQEEEIS
+738 ADLKGRQETEIS

-764 EKETQLS
+764 EKETELS
-771 SEKESNFKEKGVDSK
+771 NEKETNFKAKGVDSK
-786 EIKRIDARI
+786 EIKRIDAKI
-795 KEVQEALKEIEQYSQ
+795 KELQDALKEIDQYSQ
-810 LVNDYLKD
+810 VVSDYLKD
-818 KRDIFDKLPDF
+818 KREIFDKLPDL

-834 EFVKTANDLTAE
+834 EYVKTANDLTNE
-846 LEELARKYNIKR
+846 LEEISRKFNIKR
-858 MELNKQKRAFD
+858 MELNKQKRAFE

-883 KNFRETPVYNKYAD
+883 KNFRETPVFNKYAD
-897 IIERAEPKKTNYSVM
+897 IIDRAEPKKTNYSVM

-938 FAGKF
+938 FSGKF
-943 RLENHFNFI
+943 RIDNHFNFI

-1018 EDFKKAEFEE
+1018 EDFKKAEFEQ

-1033 FIKIRLEDSENKV
+1033 FIKIRLEESDNKV

-1074 THKNKE
+1074 THKNRE
-1080 ISNRAVKLLEQ
+1080 ISNRAVKLLDQ
-1091 LRSAIKEQ
+1091 LRTAIKEQ

-1109 FELRFNIKE
+1109 FELKFNIKE
-1118 GMNETGW
+1118 GLNETGW
-1125 THKIDSIGSTGTDIL
+1125 THKIDSIGSTGTDVL

-1161 SSDFKVHCIID
+1161 SSDFRVHCIID

-1185 LRFAKNRNIMMINGL
+1185 LRFAKDRNIMMINGL

-1209 YKFTYQF
+1209 YKYTYQF

>member
-1 MGRIGGAKM
+1 M

-16 NRIVEINIAN
+16 NKIVEINIAN

-34 SGNTCFVGTNNFGKT
+34 CGNTCFVGTNNFGKT

-63 RGLGIAASQK
+63 RGLGIAQSQK
-73 TFDEHYFRYEN
+73 SFEEHYFRYEN
-84 SYLIYEIRTEEKPFF
+84 SYLIYEIATEEKPFF
-99 VIVYRHNKLVFR
+99 VMVYRHNKLVFR
-111 FVDAEYNPDFF
+111 FVDAAYNPDFF
-122 FNENDEALKIKEVIA
+122 LNSNDEAMKIKEVIA
-137 GFDKRGIYV
+137 NLEKRDIYI

-157 NILYG
+157 NIIYG

-170 KFYLLKGNEKY
+170 KFFLLKGNEKY

-192 LSSKSSVDSRFIKD
+192 LSSKSSIDSRFIKD
-206 FIANSLTNESSSIKL
+206 FIANSLTTENSSIKL

-235 SDIETYLKKES
+235 TDIETYVKKETG
-246 QQLMELIDKKYDQ
+246 QLIELIDKKFDQ

-279 YAETQNETI
+279 FAETQNETI
-288 IKASREKEEELE
+288 REAAKKKEEELE
-300 RLAEGNDEQKI
+300 FLTNEHEQQKDSLEG
-311 RLEEKQKDIREEI
+311 KQNDIREEI
-324 GYYDKSIR
+324 GYYDRTIR
-332 EANKKLKEYKELNIE
+332 EANKKLKEYKEKNIDE
-347 QAVEKNSERDKLQ
+347 AVEKNAEREKLQ

-368 EYESLTSNVQS
+368 EYESLTSNVAN
-379 IEMKYS
+379 IEQKYS
-385 SLIEQL
+385 SLIENL

-398 INKINSRTSEIFNHY
+398 VNKINSRTGEIFNHY

-421 NEYNKKD
+421 NEFNKRD
-428 NELKQKREDAL
+428 TELKQKREDATG
-439 LELNA
+439 ELNS
-444 EVTSKQIEFN
+444 EVTAKQIEFN
-454 ELKAEEKVIRNTRF
+454 QLKSDEKVIRNTRF
-468 YENEIKAHE
+468 YEAEIKALE
-477 QELADLRA
+477 NELAELRA
-485 INYKNK
+485 VSYRNK

-496 KANLV
+496 KQNMV
-501 QSNQKE
+501 QTIQRE
-507 WEALEQKLK
+507 WESLETRLK
-516 TALSHQIQN
+516 TSLNNRVNQ
-525 TNNEIIRVKT
+525 TNNEIIKLKN
-535 EIKAIEDKLNVQHDA
+535 EIKEIEAKLNVQHDA
-550 LYGYLEKN
+550 FYGFLEKN

-565 IGKVVNEDLLFRTD
+565 IGKVVNEKLLFRTD
-579 LNPSL
+579 ITPEVKEQTA
-584 NTEKGVSLYG
+584 NTLYG
-594 INLQLDDVQVVSKSI
+594 ISLNLENVEVVSKTI
-609 EGYQFE
+609 EEYQFE
-615 KNERLAIIR
+615 KNERMAQIR
-624 DLEES
+624 DLEEA
-629 LNQYQGT
+629 LNQFQVS

-648 GKQLGELKEEL
+648 GKQLGELKEDV
-659 KVLDYSLELAEK
+659 KVLTYSLELADK
-671 REKKLIIELEDWKQ
+671 REQKLGAELEDWKGK
-685 RASKEVEESLSGNK
+685 AGTEIEESLTGNR
-699 QKLAL
+699 QRLNI
-704 IEEELSILT
+704 IEEELSILN
-713 KKKNNLLNDF
+713 KKKNNLINDF
-723 NIQLDKLKAFNDERL
+723 NTQFERL
-738 LDLKTRQEEEIS
+738 KTYNEERLAELKERQETEIS

-758 QVKEYE
+758 QVKEFE
-764 EKETQLS
+764 TKEDELS
-771 SEKESNFKEKGVDSK
+771 KEKESNFKSKGVDSK
-786 EIKRIDARI
+786 LLKNVEGRM
-795 KEVQEALKEIEQYSQ
+795 KELQEALKDIEQYAQIVS
-810 LVNDYLKD
+810 DYLKD
-818 KRDIFDKLPDF
+818 KREKFDKLPDL
-829 IQKKE
+829 IQKKD
-834 EFVKTANDLTAE
+834 EFVKSNADLGAQ
-846 LEELARKYNIKR
+846 LEEATRKYNLKR
-858 MELNKQKRAFD
+858 MELNKQKRAYD

-877 GINYFT
+877 GVNFFSN
-883 KNFRETPVYNKYAD
+883 NFRETPVYNKYAD
-897 IIERAEPKKTNYSVM
+897 IIERAEPKRTNYNIM

-927 EYTAFQRYVNE
+927 EYGAFQRYVNE

-943 RLENHFNFI
+943 RIDNHFNFV

-978 ELSIAETA
+978 EMSIAETA

-1005 QKDKIQH
+1005 QKEKIQH

-1033 FIKIRLEDSENKV
+1033 FIKIKIEESDNKV
-1046 YKLLKRIQE
+1046 YKLLKRIEE
-1055 FREENGLV
+1055 FREEHGLV

-1074 THKNKE
+1074 PGQKRE
-1080 ISNRAVKLLEQ
+1080 ISGRAVKLLEQ

-1109 FELRFNIKE
+1109 FELKFNIKE

-1161 SSDFKVHCIID
+1161 SKDFKVHCIID

-1185 LRFAKNRNIMMINGL
+1185 LKFAKNRNIMMINGL
-1200 PNKSGLEAH
+1200 PNKSGLESH
-1209 YKFTYQF
+1209 YKYTYQF
-1216 RREENN
+1216 RREEGG